1 MGKRAL
7 GKGLDALI
15 SGGVE
20 SALSSENFQ
29 YLKLEDVLPNRI
41 QPRKVFNDEKLEELA
56 QSIRENG
63 LIQPVVVRRKDSK
76 YELIVGERR
85 LRAAKKAGLLEI
97 PAFVKDLSEGKLL
110 ELALI
115 ENIQR
120 EDLNP
125 VEEAM
130 AYKLIIGR
138 DNITQDELAKRIGK
152 SRSYIANMIRI
163 MELPDEIREN
173 VSRGTLSVGQAKAI
187 LAVKNEAEQLQL
199 ARRILN
205 EELTV
210 RQVEGI
216 ARKKNVPRGT
226 KVSVKDPFVSEVE
239 DKLRERF
246 GTKVAL
252 DYRKGRGFIR
262 IDFFS
267 EEELERILDE
277 IL

>member
-29 YLKLEDVLPNRI
+29 YLKIEDVLPNRV

-110 ELALI
+110 ELAERAHSEHL
-115 ENIQR
+115 Q
-120 EDLNP
+120 LLAKSGVQ
-125 VEEAM
+125 VEE
-130 AYKLIIGR
+130 
-138 DNITQDELAKRIGK
+138 
-152 SRSYIANMIRI
+152 
-163 MELPDEIREN
+163 
-173 VSRGTLSVGQAKAI
+173 V
-187 LAVKNEAEQLQL
+187 
-199 ARRILN
+199 
-205 EELTV
+205 
-210 RQVEGI
+210 
-216 ARKKNVPRGT
+216 
-226 KVSVKDPFVSEVE
+226 
-239 DKLRERF
+239 
-246 GTKVAL
+246 
-252 DYRKGRGFIR
+252 
-262 IDFFS
+262 
-267 EEELERILDE
+267 
-277 IL
+277 